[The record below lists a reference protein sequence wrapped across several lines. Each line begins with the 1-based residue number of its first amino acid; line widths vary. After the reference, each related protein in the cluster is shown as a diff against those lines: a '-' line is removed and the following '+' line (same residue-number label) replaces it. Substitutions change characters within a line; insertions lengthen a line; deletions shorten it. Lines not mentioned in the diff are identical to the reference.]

1 MAKSYKKITPNQQSQ
16 SPKKKGLKHTPPLK
30 IEKVV
35 GVTLPRAVKI
45 MAALCH
51 PTNRHQQSQVQRLY
65 LKAIVDSEIAKRT
78 NKKHHKP
85 TTELDD

>member
-1 MAKSYKKITPNQQSQ
+1 MAKNIKQNPYKQPVKEKQ
-16 SPKKKGLKHTPPLK
+16 KGLKHTPPLK

-85 TTELDD
+85 TPELDD